1 MSEIT
6 LKMLENIILLYQ
18 IYDFNEELL
27 ITKIDIIKKNVVE

>member
-1 MSEIT
+1 
-6 LKMLENIILLYQ
+6 MLENIILLYQ